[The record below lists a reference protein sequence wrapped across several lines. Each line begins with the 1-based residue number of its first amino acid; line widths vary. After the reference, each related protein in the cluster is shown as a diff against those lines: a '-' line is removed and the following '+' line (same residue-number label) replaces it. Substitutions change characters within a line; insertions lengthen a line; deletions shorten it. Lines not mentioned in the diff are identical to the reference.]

1 MRFYGY
7 DISKTYLSG
16 GDKNCLSKIAI
27 TSSVLAVST
36 FVVAPVQAAIININS
51 VINGT
56 GNPIVQFFSA
66 GDYQVDYIGV
76 ADGGMYDAWNAWG
89 NVQGCNANGAN
100 CQNGWLNNYSISSSE
115 FSIVQGTDTY
125 ATPALALANGQNSSF
140 VLKGDGNVNF
150 FIGDQPY
157 YDNVGGVS
165 LRVRPISNPP
175 VTSVPE
181 PSSILG
187 LLSLGVLGIGAAL
200 NRKL

>member
-1 MRFYGY
+1 M
-7 DISKTYLSG
+7 
-16 GDKNCLSKIAI
+16 
-27 TSSVLAVST
+27 
-36 FVVAPVQAAIININS
+36 
-51 VINGT
+51 
-56 GNPIVQFFSA
+56 
-66 GDYQVDYIGV
+66 
-76 ADGGMYDAWNAWG
+76 
-89 NVQGCNANGAN
+89 
-100 CQNGWLNNYSISSSE
+100 
-115 FSIVQGTDTY
+115 
-125 ATPALALANGQNSSF
+125 
-140 VLKGDGNVNF
+140 LKGDGNVNF